1 MNDMPRIRTTLRLLA
16 WVIAGLGVAVLIP
29 AGVIRVDQYLL
40 RWKAEHLLTDL
51 KSLEMRKSTYRDAGK
66 VIDRWKGSIRQER
79 SCQPSRCDVE
89 IGITDFPYHHLEFF
103 TRHQKLLQAW
113 RLLGGRPS
121 QIDGC
126 IRVRRDVVWGK
137 GIRAIVLAYSAGY
150 KQDVNLIGRMGS
162 GSPGSI
168 SPLHPEYDVGVGHH
182 TTGSLTVGAY
192 ADFTPY
198 ADPADVNRLMD
209 IDFSCLTRWHSCQ
222 TGADIAPVAWHEA
235 AEEAEAGLAGKFSE
249 RTCGRDVIRVLA
261 RESRRAVVGE
271 VNRVSL
277 YAGLYDEPNS
287 ASQDP
292 SNFVQ
297 VKILFKDDLKHCNLS
312 SLSALQNYSF
322 NEPLPAKEKV
332 GDRFILFFKYKDKL
346 YSDNYRTC
354 DLLPATNENIEA
366 VRNWAA
372 EDWAD
377 HNDEF

>member
-1 MNDMPRIRTTLRLLA
+1 MRQTRTMLRLLA
-16 WVIAGLGVAVLIP
+16 WVIAGLVVAVLVS
-29 AGVIRVDQYLL
+29 AGALRVGQDLL
-40 RWKAEHLLTDL
+40 RRKAERLLADL
-51 KSLEMRKSTYRDAGK
+51 KSLEMRKSTYHDARQ
-66 VIDRWKGSIRQER
+66 VIDRWKDSIGQEG

-89 IGITDFPYHHLEFF
+89 IGITDFLYHHFEFF
-103 TRHQKLLQAW
+103 TRHQRVLQAW

-121 QIDGC
+121 QIDGY

-150 KQDVNLIGRMGS
+150 KEDVNLIGRMGS
-162 GSPGSI
+162 GSPGFV
-168 SPLHPEYDVGVGHH
+168 SPLHPEYDVGVGRH
-182 TTGSLTVGAY
+182 TTGSFTVGAY

-222 TGADIAPVAWHEA
+222 TGADITPVAWHEA
-235 AEEAEAGLAGKFSE
+235 AKEEKTLAGRFSE
-249 RTCGRDVIRVLA
+249 STCGRDVIRVLA

-277 YAGLYDEPNS
+277 YAGLSDEPNS
-287 ASQDP
+287 ASHDP
-292 SNFVQ
+292 SGFAQ
-297 VKILFKDDLKHCNLS
+297 VHILFKDDLKHCHLS
-312 SLSALQNYSF
+312 SLAALQNYSF
-322 NEPLPAKEKV
+322 NQPLPAKEKV
-332 GDRFILFFKYKDKL
+332 GDRSILFFKYKDKF
-346 YSDNYRTC
+346 YSDYYHAC
-354 DLLPATNENIEA
+354 DLLPATRENIEA